1 MLRTLALAAVATL
14 LAGQTP
20 AEFEVASIR
29 PSAEQPS
36 GQIQAGLQITQAQ
49 VTIAR
54 LSLRDYLA
62 MAFRLQTRQISGPDW
77 LGSTRFDINAKL
89 PDGATPEQIPDML
102 QALFADRFKLQ
113 AHREQRDTPV
123 YALEVA
129 KGGLKLEKIDP
140 NRDVKEGT
148 AFVVSGG
155 GSAQGIGVDLGR
167 GSSYAFADN
176 RFEGKKLTMEALART
191 LTAFA
196 GRPVV
201 DTTGVEGYFDVSL
214 PVTPE
219 DYQGMLIRSAEAAG
233 VSLPPQALRLIETST
248 LDSLFDSLRKV
259 GLSLEAK
266 RLPLDVLVVDHMEK
280 APTAN

>member
-1 MLRTLALAAVATL
+1 
-14 LAGQTP
+14 
-20 AEFEVASIR
+20 
-29 PSAEQPS
+29 
-36 GQIQAGLQITQAQ
+36 
-49 VTIAR
+49 
-54 LSLRDYLA
+54 
-62 MAFRLQTRQISGPDW
+62 
-77 LGSTRFDINAKL
+77 
-89 PDGATPEQIPDML
+89 
-102 QALFADRFKLQ
+102 
-113 AHREQRDTPV
+113 
-123 YALEVA
+123 
-129 KGGLKLEKIDP
+129 
-140 NRDVKEGT
+140 
-148 AFVVSGG
+148 
-155 GSAQGIGVDLGR
+155 VDLGR

-196 GRPVV
+196 GPPVV